1 MSKLKIFTQ
10 LNNLLGKLKSK
21 RFYLTGLIIPLM
33 LMVLVLVGAMCG
45 KDEEESRSKESIP
58 FQGKKEINQITQNKI
73 RDLSPRV
80 SGDGKTIIFWR
91 DTDKDNYWDTLVLTD
106 PDGREKKTIKVRGDV
121 FTDKF
126 GIEAESL
133 DIDHNGT
140 KVVFIGT
147 PFVENWRLIDSMPSY
162 FFVLDLNN
170 ETARKIDPHDLP
182 EKYYPPEVDA
192 ERAWPSFI
200 KISPDGSKIA
210 FTADI
215 TGVDFGERHDVPED
229 DIVGVVNSD
238 GTGLKVLEKGINGYC
253 LAIDDSGRVFFART
267 TPDYKW
273 VLTVA
278 DFDGGLE
285 SGQSLGIE
293 IKCPTNREGLS
304 VSKNGKRISGTL
316 YSEGIVFVANDQGE
330 IIAQRRD
337 FPFSMIT
344 GDGARLLGF
353 ETKMDLKPEQRGL
366 IYYDIDNGLE
376 QEGQVLDMS
385 YGIHGPNIDVSY
397 SGGVVA
403 TGIYDKEDGDEEI
416 VTITWE

>member
-1 MSKLKIFTQ
+1 MSKLK
-10 LNNLLGKLKSK
+10 
-21 RFYLTGLIIPLM
+21 YLFIPLV
-33 LMVLVLVGAMCG
+33 LMVLILVGATCG
-45 KDEEESRSKESIP
+45 NDYKEVGSRESVP
-58 FQGKKEINQITQNKI
+58 FQGKTTAVQITQNRI

-106 PDGREKKTIKVRGDV
+106 PDGKEKKTIKVRGDV

-126 GIEAESL
+126 GITPESL
-133 DIDHNGT
+133 DIDHQGA

-147 PFVENWRLIDSMPSY
+147 PFIENWRLVAPMPSY
-162 FFVLDLNN
+162 FFVLDLNA

-192 ERAWPSFI
+192 ERAWPTSI
-200 KISPDGSKIA
+200 RISPDGSKIA
-210 FTADI
+210 FTADVS
-215 TGVDFGERHDVPED
+215 GVEFGDRHDVPED

-267 TPDYKW
+267 IENKYEW
-273 VLTVA
+273 ILTVV
-278 DFDGGLE
+278 DFNGGLE
-285 SGQSLGIE
+285 SGRSLGIG
-293 IKCPTNREGLS
+293 IRCPSNREGLS

-316 YSEGIVFVANDQGE
+316 APGGIVFVANDQGE
-330 IIAQRRD
+330 IIAQNHD
-337 FPFSMIT
+337 FTFSMIT
-344 GDGARLLGF
+344 GDGSRLLGF

-376 QEGQVLDMS
+376 QEGQILDMTYKIRS
-385 YGIHGPNIDVSY
+385 PGIDVSY
-397 SGGVVA
+397 SGGVVV
-403 TGIYDKEDGDEEI
+403 TGIYDKEHGGEEI
-416 VTITWE
+416 VTITWK

>member
-1 MSKLKIFTQ
+1 MSKLK
-10 LNNLLGKLKSK
+10 
-21 RFYLTGLIIPLM
+21 YLFIPLM
-33 LMVLVLVGAMCG
+33 LMVLVLVGAICS
-45 KDEEESRSKESIP
+45 KDSEDTGSRESVP
-58 FQGKKEINQITQNKI
+58 FQGKKVVTQITQNRI
-73 RDLSPRV
+73 RDLEPRV

-106 PDGREKKTIKVRGDV
+106 AGGKEKKTIKVRGDV

-126 GIEAESL
+126 GIKPESL
-133 DIDHNGT
+133 DIDHKGAM
-140 KVVFIGT
+140 VVFIGT
-147 PFVENWRLIDSMPSY
+147 PFVENWRLVAPMPSY
-162 FFVLDLNN
+162 FFVLDVNKG
-170 ETARKIDPHDLP
+170 TARKIDPHDLP

-192 ERAWPSFI
+192 ERAWPTFI

-215 TGVDFGERHDVPED
+215 TGVEFGDRHDVPED

-273 VLTVA
+273 VLTVV

-285 SGQSLGIE
+285 SGRSLGIE
-293 IKCPTNREGLS
+293 IRCPSNIEGLS

-316 YSEGIVFVANDQGE
+316 APGGIVFVSDDQGK
-330 IIAQRRD
+330 IIAQNHD
-337 FPFSMIT
+337 FTFSMIT
-344 GDGARLLGF
+344 GDGSRLLGF

-366 IYYDIDNGLE
+366 IYYDIDNNLE
-376 QEGQVLDMS
+376 QEGQILDMS
-385 YGIHGPNIDVSY
+385 YKIRSSGIDVSY
-397 SGGVVA
+397 SGGVVV
-403 TGIYDKEDGDEEI
+403 TGIYDKEHGGEEI
-416 VTITWE
+416 VTITWK

>member
-1 MSKLKIFTQ
+1 MSKLK
-10 LNNLLGKLKSK
+10 
-21 RFYLTGLIIPLM
+21 YLIIPLM

-45 KDEEESRSKESIP
+45 KEKEEESSSRESIP
-58 FQGKKEINQITQNKI
+58 FQGEKEIRQITQNKI
-73 RDLSPRV
+73 RDIGPRV

-91 DTDKDNYWDTLVLTD
+91 DTDGDNYWDSLVLTH

-126 GIEAESL
+126 GIKPESL

-147 PFVENWRLIDSMPSY
+147 PFVENWRLVDPMPSY
-162 FFVLDLNN
+162 FFVLDLNG

-200 KISPDGSKIA
+200 KISPDGSKIV

-215 TGVDFGERHDVPED
+215 TGVEFGERHDVPED

-238 GTGLKVLEKGINGYC
+238 GTGLKVIEMGINGYC

-267 TPDYKW
+267 IDNEYKW

-278 DFDGGLE
+278 NADGEVE

-304 VSKNGKRISGTL
+304 ISKNGKRISGTL
-316 YSEGIVFVANDQGE
+316 APEGTVFVANDQGE

-337 FPFSMIT
+337 FTFSMIT

-366 IYYDIDNGLE
+366 IYYDIDNNLE

-385 YGIHGPNIDVSY
+385 YGIHAPDIDVNY
-397 SGGVVA
+397 SGGVVV

>member
-1 MSKLKIFTQ
+1 MK
-10 LNNLLGKLKSK
+10 KSK
-21 RFYLTGLIIPLM
+21 FILPVLL
-33 LMVLVLVGAMCG
+33 LAVLVLVGAICG
-45 KDEEESRSKESIP
+45 KEDKEESRSRESVP
-58 FQGKKEINQITQNKI
+58 FQGEKEIKQITKNKI
-73 RDLSPRV
+73 RDLRPRV
-80 SGDGKTIIFWR
+80 SGDGETIIFWR
-91 DTDKDNYWDTLVLTD
+91 DTDKDNYWDSLVLTD
-106 PDGREKKTIKVRGDV
+106 PNGKEKKTIKIKGDV

-126 GIEAESL
+126 GIKPESL
-133 DIDHNGT
+133 DIDDKGT

-147 PFVENWRLIDSMPSY
+147 PFIENWRLVAPMPSY
-162 FFVLDLNN
+162 FFVLDLNA

-192 ERAWPSFI
+192 ERAWPSSI
-200 KISPDGSKIA
+200 KISPDGSKIV

-215 TGVDFGERHDVPED
+215 TGVEFGDRHDVPED

-267 TPDYKW
+267 TSDYKW

-278 DFDGGLE
+278 DFDGGVE

-293 IKCPTNREGLS
+293 IRCPTNIEGLS

-316 YSEGIVFVANDQGE
+316 YSEGIVFVATDQGE
-330 IIAQRRD
+330 IIAQRPN
-337 FPFSMIT
+337 FNFSMIT
-344 GDGARLLGF
+344 GDGSRLLGF

-366 IYYDIDNGLE
+366 IYYDIDNNLE

-385 YGIHGPNIDVSY
+385 YEIHGPDIDVSY
-397 SGGVVA
+397 SGGVVV